1 MDCLHKIDSSAKLL
15 LSIINEVL
23 DMSKVERSKI
33 TQSEDEVHLAE
44 LEALGYISYDLVSPD
59 SHRITFH

>member
-23 DMSKVERSKI
+23 DMSKVERGKI
-33 TQSEDEVHLAE
+33 TLSEDEVHLAE
-44 LEALGYISYDLVSPD
+44 LEALGYISYDLVSP
-59 SHRITFH
+59 